1 MKKNIAVVGCGHW
14 GKNLVRNF
22 AELGV
27 LYCVC
32 DPEDT
37 LSEHFAVKYQTKAM
51 SFDQILSDPQVEGV
65 ILAVPAKLHAEM
77 AIRAMRSKKNVF
89 VEKPIAMNQSEAALM
104 IEASIEENVHL
115 MVGHLLQYHPIF
127 LQLKSLIKM
136 GHLGELTYL
145 YSNRLSFGQV
155 RAEEDVIWS
164 FAPHDISMILSLAEQ
179 EPDTVEART
188 SNVLQ
193 ENIADIGTIHM
204 TFSSGLKAHISVSWI
219 HPVKEQK
226 LVVIGGDA
234 MAVFDDTQPWD
245 KKLAIYRHGIDRFT
259 NPPKLRKADAEY
271 VVIDSCEPLK
281 QECSYFL
288 ELIADRAPPVTDGQE
303 GLRVLNVLTR
313 ASLRT

>member
-1 MKKNIAVVGCGHW
+1 MKRNIAVVGCGHW

-22 AELGV
+22 SELGA
-27 LYCVC
+27 LYCVS

-37 LSEHFAVKYQTKAM
+37 LSEYFSVKYQVKDM
-51 SFDQILSDPQVEGV
+51 SFDEILADPQVEGV
-65 ILAVPAKLHAEM
+65 ILAVPARLHAQM

-89 VEKPIAMNQSEAALM
+89 VEKPIAMNQSEATLM
-104 IEASIEENVHL
+104 IETSIDENVHL

-164 FAPHDISMILSLAEQ
+164 FSPHDISMILSLAEQ
-179 EPDTVEART
+179 EPGTVEART
-188 SNVLQ
+188 SNILQ
-193 ENIADIGTIHM
+193 ENIADIGTIFL
-204 TFSSGLKAHISVSWI
+204 TFNSGLKAHISVSWI

-226 LVVIGGDA
+226 LVAIGRDA

-245 KKLAIYRHGIDRFT
+245 KKLAIYRHGMDRFT
-259 NPPKLRKADAEY
+259 NPPTLRKADAEY
-271 VVIDSCEPLK
+271 IVIDSFEPLK
-281 QECSYFL
+281 QECRYFL
-288 ELIADRAPPVTDGQE
+288 ELIANRVPPVTDGQE
-303 GLRVLNVLTR
+303 GLRVLDVLTR
-313 ASLRT
+313 ASLST